1 MAFKDFTSMSVWQ
14 KAHELLQEIYR
25 LTSKFPSSEK
35 FGMVS
40 DMRRAANSTLHNIS
54 EGLGRY
60 ENKDKSRF
68 YKISRGSAYEL
79 ISQSLAACSL
89 LYIQKDEKENLKRR
103 LVDIID
109 ELDSII

>member
-14 KAHELLQEIYR
+14 KAHDLLLEIYR
-25 LTSKFPSSEK
+25 LTDKFPDSEK

-40 DMRRAANSTLHNIS
+40 DMRRAANSVLHNIS
-54 EGLGRY
+54 EGFGRF

-79 ISQSLAACSL
+79 VSQSIASCSL
-89 LYIQKDEKENLKRR
+89 LYIKVNDKEYF
-103 LVDIID
+103 
-109 ELDSII
+109 